1 MARRNADRTT
11 RRRRKSREGGRVED
25 LNLDFSLSPTTWD
38 FLHDD
43 SFVRGIMGPVGSGKS
58 YACCAEIF
66 LRAIKQAPSKRDGV
80 RRTRFAVIRNSYP
93 ELRTTTL
100 KTWQEIFPEGQFGE
114 MRWSPPITH
123 HIQLPPRGDAAG
135 IDCEVI
141 FLALDQPRDTR
152 RVLSLE
158 LTGAF
163 VDECR
168 ELPKAIIDA
177 LTSRVGRYPSKVD
190 GGPTWR
196 GVWMCT
202 NPPDDDHWYYTLSEK
217 EKPRGGK
224 YGWRFFRQPG
234 GVIEG
239 DASAQEAIFAAG
251 RHWVSNPKAENVNN
265 LPPGY
270 YQQQLAGKNLDWI
283 NAYAAGKFT
292 FVQEGR
298 AVWEEYTDSTMS
310 CDHLELDYQ
319 LPIHVGLDFGLT
331 PAAVFGQRT
340 PGGRWNVF
348 HEIVSQDMG
357 LERFGQ
363 HLLYELNTRFKNLE
377 PQIWGDPAGSKRDE
391 IFEVTSFDH
400 LRTLGLNARPT
411 ASNDF
416 QVRREAGAAPMLR
429 LIDGKPGLQVH
440 ASCRQLRK
448 ALAGGYHFKRVG
460 IGGGYDRFRDVPNKN
475 QSSHVGDAYGYLCSG
490 GGEHRRLVR
499 GQRPGAVFEPA
510 QAKMDF
516 NVFG

>member
-1 MARRNADRTT
+1 MARRNSDRTT

-114 MRWSPPITH
+114 MRWSPQITH

-202 NPPDDDHWYYTLSEK
+202 NPPDDDHWYYNLSEK
-217 EKPRGGK
+217 EKPRGG
-224 YGWRFFRQPG
+224 
-234 GVIEG
+234 
-239 DASAQEAIFAAG
+239 
-251 RHWVSNPKAENVNN
+251 
-265 LPPGY
+265 
-270 YQQQLAGKNLDWI
+270 
-283 NAYAAGKFT
+283 
-292 FVQEGR
+292 
-298 AVWEEYTDSTMS
+298 
-310 CDHLELDYQ
+310 
-319 LPIHVGLDFGLT
+319 
-331 PAAVFGQRT
+331 
-340 PGGRWNVF
+340 
-348 HEIVSQDMG
+348 
-357 LERFGQ
+357 
-363 HLLYELNTRFKNLE
+363 
-377 PQIWGDPAGSKRDE
+377 
-391 IFEVTSFDH
+391 
-400 LRTLGLNARPT
+400 
-411 ASNDF
+411 
-416 QVRREAGAAPMLR
+416 
-429 LIDGKPGLQVH
+429 
-440 ASCRQLRK
+440 
-448 ALAGGYHFKRVG
+448 
-460 IGGGYDRFRDVPNKN
+460 
-475 QSSHVGDAYGYLCSG
+475 
-490 GGEHRRLVR
+490 
-499 GQRPGAVFEPA
+499 
-510 QAKMDF
+510 
-516 NVFG
+516 